1 MRISRCLTLTG
12 LSLMTLGVSLLQ
24 SGCNQTSGYV
34 MNESGKG
41 LYARGNYTA
50 ARREFEKAMM
60 DSPENPNY
68 AFNVASAMR
77 KQGDLIGAERM
88 YERALTLDP
97 RHQPAHHELAS
108 MLKEQGREDQA
119 AAHIQEWVATQPY
132 QPNAHVEQAW
142 MQQQQ
147 GDLVGAE
154 QSLQMALRQKPNHP
168 TAMAQLGDV
177 YLQTGRQQQADTMY
191 RRSLAMNPFQSEVR
205 TRVSRMQRPNQ
216 VSPQAMAAYSPP
228 PQYVSQAATPIPF
241 AAPIQQVSYD
251 SQLSTFPQAMP
262 GQPVMQTQPAQ
273 YPVMQAG
280 GIPQSFAPQMAAPQT
295 VNYPMAPAPAYQ
307 PTTHTAG
314 YPSFGSVSGPLVNAA
329 PQQGQMM
336 MSNTPIV
343 SPF

>member
-1 MRISRCLTLTG
+1 MRNSSCLSLSGLTL
-12 LSLMTLGVSLLQ
+12 LILGVSLLQ

-41 LYARGNYTA
+41 YYARGNYTA
-50 ARREFEKAMM
+50 ARREFERALM

-88 YERALTLDP
+88 YQRALSLDP

-108 MLKEQGREDQA
+108 MLKEQGREEQA

-132 QPNAHVEQAW
+132 QPNAHIEQAW

-147 GDLVGAE
+147 GDLAGAE

-177 YLQTGRQQQADTMY
+177 YLQTGRQQQADAMY
-191 RRSLAMNPFQSEVR
+191 RRSLAMNPFQSEVQ
-205 TRVSRMQRPNQ
+205 TRVSQMRRANQ
-216 VSPQAMAAYSPP
+216 GSPQTMAAYAPP
-228 PQYVSQAATPIPF
+228 PQYVSQASTPVPF
-241 AAPIQQVSYD
+241 AGPIQQVSYD
-251 SQLSTFPQAMP
+251 SQPSSFSPSMS
-262 GQPVMQTQPAQ
+262 GQPAMQPQSAH

-280 GIPQSFAPQMAAPQT
+280 GIPQSFPPQT
-295 VNYPMAPAPAYQ
+295 SASQPGSYPMAPVPNDT
-307 PTTHTAG
+307 PTTYTAG
-314 YPSFGSVSGPLVNAA
+314 RPTFGPVAGPLVNAA
-329 PQQGQMM
+329 PQQGPMM
-336 MSNTPIV
+336 MSNVPIV